1 MGCPDNSFKYLSSE
15 ANARETLVKVGAI
28 DNQDKII
35 DKNKFKEQAKRFLDY
50 VKKEF
55 KLDVVSVITG
65 RNMVAQFNRDVF
77 SKIDKARGYDKIN
90 KQTINNGLNP
100 VKEIVKL
107 KKSVVNVQQISKT
120 TPINNLNLTNEQ
132 YKKLDSFQLYE
143 DKETLC
149 GEGICNYTAHESTK
163 KLEEVGLNPYP
174 NQSGTNLPVK
184 VKSPLGEFLITHFV
198 SAVAINNNIYIY
210 DMPQH
215 EFISDEFFG
224 RGDLDLKTTYKPR
237 LIPLTLD
244 DIKSNYDLSLE
255 LSANFIRSILKNSG
269 SNISPTFENY
279 IRNNIKNSEDYI
291 KLLEEQITEQGLK
304 LDTYLEYQNE
314 QKERRKLE
322 RDFKKS
328 KLETKTVTSEEEQKV
343 INFLR
348 NKLKLKVKD
357 YLPRKVKEL
366 DIKGIINSVI
376 GNSIRLDYTENI
388 PKILEDLQ
396 KGLKNKDFVNSVWN
410 NYVSSINQAKSLQDS
425 VEYVYSFSRLLNG
438 FLKSANSIGFDKAL
452 KEYDKTQQYKLR
464 SLFRSDIKTKY
475 ASEKQMIFLVKKRY
489 SNLDNLTKDLNI
501 NFGNPFNEL
510 KISKIIAE
518 KKVDK
523 YNTLINYL
531 KLTNFDVDY
540 IYTSLENEINRKNK
554 YFIKNTILDKEFNI
568 DNIANELGLDKK
580 CN

>member
-489 SNLDNLTKDLNI
+489 SNLDNLTKDLNLYL
-501 NFGNPFNEL
+501 NPFNEL

-568 DNIANELGLDKK
+568 DNVANELGLDKK